1 MPLDLVDYSI
11 KLNDLTRSEKFL
23 GLSKDEQQKL
33 IADYRQATISEN
45 PNIDIGTLDKVTE
58 SENVN
63 FLRNTGQGRILPNL
77 QEFTLPTQSADWE
90 SLSEDDKLTRIN
102 EWRNQIPDLAAT
114 KPTQKG
120 DTEFGLNQVADEIER
135 RIKGQD
141 TGYIHDKLS
150 RVGEG
155 AVAGFL
161 NYTGFD
167 GAAKEARRWFEE
179 NPEYDDSLVS
189 SVASGLGDVAS
200 SMAVWAASVAIT
212 QGLGATATTAQTVAS
227 ITSLVSNG
235 MVRYK
240 DAYSQA
246 IEKGLDDATASDAGV
261 AAMPA
266 ALIDVL
272 GDKIIA
278 GRVMPHGAEKAFRI
292 GTDAE
297 KRYILSSAFKDAST
311 RNKVMGIAK
320 DAIGEGLAEA
330 GGDFAAGYGA
340 YLATQDESFIPDAKS
355 LSQSFAVG
363 AILGGGIASASE
375 APKFIGYKGSTEIDG
390 EEKQYGNKDQF
401 RIGET
406 IKNIDKIPDNQ
417 DVYQLLANGD
427 YKAAMELSTSKMSAL
442 EEQQAERDAFEAE
455 QAKIAAENVAK
466 EPAPAEPTQEINV
479 NSVIEIPEAAKDFA
493 PSEDKISDVT
503 KIKSFASTV
512 DVNDVARANASSLF
526 DWSKNIEDE
535 DLANRQAHGA
545 DISQITAVLDG
556 GIDPERAFHSGPAKY
571 ADSGTGA
578 VDAKA
583 YGITQAMI
591 VGKSDAPIKSVS
603 DIDFIVV
610 NDNLAPFVD
619 QLKAVYPDYTWKTI
633 AGAEGSISKKT
644 NINSS
649 QPLDF
654 TTPSKV
660 ATSLKSVGVEGN
672 GNSPHVRAVSNWF
685 KKGGMDEVRKH
696 AQDRVNAFS
705 SIEGKESEAQL
716 KTWEK
721 VLNSLPAPLEVP
733 ATVGTTIEV
742 KSKTLQAAEKKKADA
757 EIPVKNKAAKIVP
770 SLYLHKF
777 DPFEGSQDIKSF
789 EDYLKGRFTP
799 SVDLALDQMFLD
811 LKQYNPKLKFEF
823 ANEMSAAGG
832 YLPKANKIVLA
843 PRGPNLLTV
852 FHEVAHALTYSEVDK
867 LGLTKKRDLVSTA
880 QKGGIKVQKK
890 GKQNG
895 RYSDEL
901 KSKELPSHIKELVD
915 VYLHSAKSAGIDIN
929 EDIDEQGFADKH
941 GIDNYGFYDLAE
953 FVSEAFSNSVFQ
965 ERLSEIDYKGQSV
978 WQRIVD
984 SVRTF
989 LEWMNIVAP
998 ADLVMRNDGNN
1009 ALRETLTSIRQLIG
1023 ASYQVEVPATIEEAN
1038 VVVSQEIQKEIKEE
1052 AEKLNIKS
1060 EKPLSK
1066 SEEIKRIRKRDFEQ
1080 SKQAALDAIN
1090 DLPNEGPL
1098 RFKKAKLLIDL
1109 NKAKNIQDCAD
1120 VLESASILYRPSQ
1133 QADAARVASYT
1144 RFDKLVKGKID
1155 DKIDQ
1160 NSVGLLK
1167 LVRQFKRS
1175 DISKMSEE
1183 NQSIFFSITDN
1194 IYNARKKGVEN
1205 PSQRYDN
1212 TVVTETLIDLKK
1224 LSDASAISEMIAK
1237 FDGVIDFDK
1246 LNVNLDDRIALEKT
1260 INEYL
1265 DENGIDPN
1273 AARSEAMQ
1281 KRQDKINEGFRK
1293 EANEIK
1299 TYLANRYADASNFMD
1314 EYEAVQGSIT
1324 SKTLRDFV
1332 KLHYNYLLS
1341 ANLEEMEGNDLYKHF
1356 FSLNNLSD
1364 LVVTHIEPT
1373 ISFIASQKDSEQR
1386 INEYAGMFRDPML
1399 RGTIKGGI
1407 DKLNQLAELK
1417 QVQLARAS
1425 AYPEAQRFLQE
1436 DLLGDL
1442 FHSII
1447 QEGTNRSLNIKESW
1461 IAEKEVILKKYGKEA
1476 ITPEDRHL
1484 IAIMGRL
1491 IQHNVGEDADK
1502 ALKRNISKERQSIK
1516 NIIRW
1521 SPDDSTVRIFKTKIE
1536 SLFERMVDNAESMDE
1551 FVSSMESRLAGSDNN
1566 GAMRVDLL
1574 KAMQNAFSG
1583 FTAESRIISEA
1594 FHGKQFNEVVN
1605 YIPGE
1610 VSNKST
1616 KENSSEYELD
1626 DISSMLG
1633 VNQKAGLT
1641 TKIAYYNPRS
1651 EKLGETEYYSYNP
1664 EFSIDRAVDIISY
1677 DHESMLPRMVLK
1689 QRLKKKSLLNQ
1700 VISGGEEENPV
1711 RISHIRNVA
1720 LSVIQNAVTRGEPSG
1735 LVTDAM
1741 RIMTKIYAV
1750 PKLSSLHHM
1759 VSQPASTFLDYGVR
1773 TGRWN
1778 EWMQAALFYATNK
1791 TKVDEFFNKNSKWT
1805 AGRAALEAMSLDR
1818 RRSPGDDST
1827 IWESPLAKKLGLIYD
1842 KAQSVLT
1849 TALRVGDD
1857 YSAKATVLAEYFH
1870 NLKKKGYKYTSVDQI
1885 DLSNIEGHAMT
1896 QAVLNAERSINTSN
1910 KILRG
1915 ELHQDRDIK
1924 LSAIRNVLMAFS
1936 SHSNSLATQ
1945 LNQAVRD
1952 LYDLKTSG
1960 APMSSIKNK
1969 INIIAAITLQSVS
1982 FTTIR
1987 YGMLG
1992 LLGMGMANL
2001 IKDLFDDEEGKI
2013 AKLQKEL
2020 YIAQKKGDPVRIAEA
2035 ENELALAKS
2044 VRKQIAKFES
2054 TNLSSDSWFKQVSR
2068 DVAGQIFYPM
2078 NLGVTQSVMYW
2089 PADFVAESIYKD
2101 THQGKIAQLK
2111 NNIKEAKEDKDFDS
2125 AARMEEELANVQ
2137 AIEYIPF
2144 AYQNI
2149 GGVDMGG
2156 IYGGAIENVF
2166 KQFQKSVK
2174 QGVGTEEFNM
2184 NDLFIYSAA
2193 AGIGQSD
2200 FNKFINAIDRV
2211 EQEAFKTKAKAQ
2223 GNIEEARIRKKEK
2236 EDKETDELISSL
2248 LK

>member
-1 MPLDLVDYSI
+1 MPLDLVNYSI

-23 GLSKDEQQKL
+23 SLPKDEQQKI

-45 PNIDIGTLDKVTE
+45 PNVDIGTLDKVTE
-58 SENVN
+58 AENVN
-63 FLRNTGQGRILPNL
+63 FLRTTGQGRILPNL
-77 QEFTLPTQSADWE
+77 QEFTLPTQSKDWE

-150 RVGEG
+150 RIGEG

-167 GAAKEARRWFEE
+167 GAAKEARRWFSE

-189 SVASGLGDVAS
+189 GVASGLGDAAA
-200 SMAVWAASVAIT
+200 SMAVWAASVAVSE
-212 QGLGATATTAQTVAS
+212 GLGATATTAQTVATL
-227 ITSLVSNG
+227 TSLVSNG
-235 MVRYK
+235 MIRYK

-246 IEKGLDDATASDAGV
+246 IEKGLDDAMASDAGI

-266 ALIDVL
+266 AVIDVL

-278 GRVMPHGAEKAFRI
+278 GHVVPHGAEKAFRI

-297 KRYILSSAFKDAST
+297 KRYILSSVFKNAST
-311 RNKVMGIAK
+311 RNKVMAIAK
-320 DAIGEGLAEA
+320 DAIGEGLTEA
-330 GGDFAAGYGA
+330 GGDFVAGYGA
-340 YLATQDESFIPDAKS
+340 YLQTQDESFIPDAKS
-355 LSQSFAVG
+355 LEQSFAIG
-363 AILGGGIASASE
+363 AILGGGIASAHE
-375 APKFIGYKGSTEIDG
+375 APKFIGYKGSVEIDG

-406 IKNIDKIPDNQ
+406 FKKLDQIPDNQ

-427 YKAAMELSTSKMSAL
+427 YKGAMELSNSKLSEL
-442 EEQQAERDAFEAE
+442 ETQQAERDAFERE
-455 QAKIAAENVAK
+455 QAKVAAEAATK
-466 EPAPAEPTQEINV
+466 EQATEVTTPEINI
-479 NSVIEIPEAAKDFA
+479 NSEVDSTNKAEDFV
-493 PSEDKISDVT
+493 PSEDKTADIN
-503 KIKSFASTV
+503 KIKSFAHSI
-512 DVNDVARANASSLF
+512 DLNDATRANQSSLL
-526 DWSKNIEDE
+526 DWSKNIQDE

-545 DISQITAVLDG
+545 DISQIAAVLDG
-556 GIDPERAFHSGPAKY
+556 GIDPERVFHSGPAKY

-578 VDAKA
+578 VDVRAH
-583 YGITQAMI
+583 GITQAMI
-591 VGKSDAPIKSVS
+591 VGKTDAPIKSVS
-603 DIDFIVV
+603 DIDHIVV

-619 QLKAVYPDYTWKTI
+619 QLKAIYPDYTWKTTTGI
-633 AGAEGSISKKT
+633 EGSIEKKT
-644 NINSS
+644 NVNS
-649 QPLDF
+649 PVDLDF
-654 TTPSKV
+654 TTPSRV
-660 ATSLKSVGVEGN
+660 ATSLQSFGVEGN
-672 GNSPHVRAVSNWF
+672 GNSPHVRAVANWF
-685 KKGGMDEVRKH
+685 KKGGMEEVRKQ

-705 SIEGKESEAQL
+705 SIEGKESQAQL

-721 VLNSLPAPLEVP
+721 VLSSLPAPSVSPVIE
-733 ATVGTTIEV
+733 TTPI
-742 KSKTLQAAEKKKADA
+742 KSKTLQAAEKKKTDA
-757 EIPVKNKAAKIVP
+757 EAPIKSKAAKIVP
-770 SLYLHKF
+770 TLYLHKF

-799 SVDLALDQMFLD
+799 TVDLALDQMFLD

-832 YLPKANKIVLA
+832 YLPKANKIILA
-843 PRGPNLLTV
+843 PRQPNLLTV
-852 FHEVAHALTYSEVDK
+852 FHEVAHALTYSEIDK

-880 QKGGIKVQKK
+880 QKGGIKVKETA
-890 GKQNG
+890 KQNG

-901 KSKELPSHIKELVD
+901 KSKELPSHIQELVD
-915 VYLHSAKSAGIDIN
+915 VYLHSANDAGIDVN
-929 EDIDEQGFADKH
+929 ENIDEQAFADKH

-965 ERLSEIDYKGQSV
+965 ERLSEIDYNGRSV

-989 LEWMNIVAP
+989 LEWMNIVSP

-1023 ASYQVEVPATIEEAN
+1023 TSYEVEVPATIEEAN
-1038 VVVSQEIQKEIKEE
+1038 KVVAQEIQKEIKQE
-1052 AEKLNIKS
+1052 AEKLNVKE

-1066 SEEIKRIRKRDFEQ
+1066 SEEIKRINQKNFEQ
-1080 SKQAALDAIN
+1080 SKQAVLDAIN

-1098 RFKKAKLLIDL
+1098 RFKKAKLLVDL
-1109 NKAKNIQDCAD
+1109 KKAENIQDCAD
-1120 VLESASILYRPSQ
+1120 ILESASILYRPSQ
-1133 QADAARVASYT
+1133 QEDVARTASYA
-1144 RFDKLVKGKID
+1144 RLDKLIKGKID

-1175 DISKMSEE
+1175 DISKMSDE
-1183 NQSIFFSITDN
+1183 NQSIFFGITDN
-1194 IYNARKKGVEN
+1194 IYNARKKGIEN

-1212 TVVTETLIDLKK
+1212 TVATETLVDLKR
-1224 LSDASAISEMIAK
+1224 LADASAINEMVSM
-1237 FDGVIDFDK
+1237 FDGLIDFDK
-1246 LNVNLDDRIALEKT
+1246 LNINLDDRVALEKT
-1260 INEYL
+1260 INNYL

-1273 AARSEAMQ
+1273 SARSEAMQ

-1293 EANEIK
+1293 EADEIK
-1299 TYLANRYADASNFMD
+1299 TYLTTRYADASNFVD
-1314 EYEAVQGSIT
+1314 EYEAVQGTIT

-1341 ANLEEMEGNDLYKHF
+1341 SNLEELEGNNLYKHF
-1356 FSLNNLSD
+1356 FGLNNLSD

-1373 ISFIASQKDSEQR
+1373 ISFISSQKDSEQR

-1399 RGTIKGGI
+1399 RGKIKGGI

-1442 FHSII
+1442 FHSIL

-1461 IAEKEVILKKYGKEA
+1461 VAEKESILKKYGKEA
-1476 ITPEDRHL
+1476 LSPEDRHL

-1502 ALKRNISKERQSIK
+1502 ALKRNILKERQSIK

-1521 SPDDSTVRIFKTKIE
+1521 SPDDNTVRTFKTKIE
-1536 SLFERMVDNAESMDE
+1536 SLFERMVDNADSMDQ
-1551 FVSSMESRLAGSDNN
+1551 FVSSMESRLAGSDGN
-1566 GAMRVDLL
+1566 GAMRVELL

-1583 FTAESRIISEA
+1583 FTSESRIISEA

-1689 QRLKKKSLLNQ
+1689 ERLKKGSLLNQ

-1711 RISHIRNVA
+1711 RVSHIRNVA
-1720 LSVIQNAVTRGEPSG
+1720 LSVIQNAVTRGEPAG

-1741 RIMTKIYAV
+1741 RVLTKIYAV
-1750 PKLSSLHHM
+1750 PKLSSLHHII
-1759 VSQPASTFLDYGVR
+1759 SQPASTLLDYGVR

-1791 TKVDEFFNKNSKWT
+1791 TKVDEFFSKNSKWT
-1805 AGRAALEAMSLDR
+1805 AGRGALEALSLDR
-1818 RRSPGDDST
+1818 RRSPGDEST
-1827 IWESPLAKKLGLIYD
+1827 VWESPLAKKLGLVYD
-1842 KAQSVLT
+1842 KAQSILT
-1849 TALRVGDD
+1849 TSLRIGDD
-1857 YSAKATVLAEYFH
+1857 FSAKATVLAEYF
-1870 NLKKKGYKYTSVDQI
+1870 NQLKKKGYKYTSVDQI
-1885 DLSNIEGHAMT
+1885 DLSNIEGFAMT
-1896 QAVLNAERSINTSN
+1896 QAVLNSERSINTSN

-1915 ELHQDRDIK
+1915 DLHQDRDIK
-1924 LSAIRNVLMAFS
+1924 LSAIRNILMAFS
-1936 SHSNSLATQ
+1936 GHSNSLATQ

-1960 APMSSIKNK
+1960 APTSSIKNK

-1982 FTTIR
+1982 FTSIR

-1992 LLGMGMANL
+1992 LLGMGMTNL
-2001 IKDLFDDEEGKI
+2001 IKDLFDDDEGKI

-2020 YIAQKKGDPVRIAEA
+2020 YIAQKKGDPVRIQEA

-2054 TNLSSDSWFKQVSR
+2054 SNLSSDSWFKQVSR

-2078 NLGVTQSVMYW
+2078 NLGVSQSVVYW

-2101 THQGKIAQLK
+2101 THQTKIAQLK
-2111 NNIKEAKEDKDFDS
+2111 NNIKEAKEHRDFDS
-2125 AARMEEELANVQ
+2125 AARMEEELTNIQ
-2137 AIEYIPF
+2137 GIEYIPF

-2166 KQFQKSVK
+2166 KQFQKAVK
-2174 QGVGTEEFNM
+2174 QGVGVEEFNM

-2200 FNKFINAIDRV
+2200 FSKFIGVIDRV
-2211 EQEAFKTKAKAQ
+2211 EQEQFKAKAKAQ
-2223 GNIEEARIRKKEK
+2223 GKIEEAKIRKKEK
-2236 EDKETDELISSL
+2236 EDKETDRLISSL